1 MSMVSFVPLTKLR
14 PFKDNWRVQVKCL
27 HSWKQNTP
35 FAGDTFEMVLA
46 DQWQN
51 LTLLLIYFDVVN
63 RYTLYHPSREKFT
76 HLLGTHR
83 HKTYGTVNQI
93 CRRKGTFY
101 GKQKSHR
108 NITVSVSF
116 PGNKI

>member
-46 DQWQN
+46 DQWVSLNPIPDDGGLMGSHLQQSF
-51 LTLLLIYFDVVN
+51 LAK
-63 RYTLYHPSREKFT
+63 SRKF
-76 HLLGTHR
+76 
-83 HKTYGTVNQI
+83 
-93 CRRKGTFY
+93 
-101 GKQKSHR
+101 
-108 NITVSVSF
+108 ITKDKDKNNSIEIF
-116 PGNKI
+116 T